1 MNSSRLLNVS
11 SVLFTNHAHIDFPV
25 PGFDGIRHG
34 AAGRQ
39 TYDSLGASE
48 AIVVLVGN
56 GFSEWKSDGDERVC
70 RDRYNS
76 ALTKPK
82 LRDGSYAKAGSNGF
96 GALSAGRHFN
106 QIHMTLLK
114 NNGRSKSKRYE
125 LTSAGW
131 ELFDEVY
138 KRLGIENPRYSAPK
152 TKPIF
157 KSCSRVIQ
165 LMCTRGDSVCSN

>member
-11 SVLFTNHAHIDFPV
+11 SVLFVDHTHIEFPV

-34 AAGRQ
+34 SGGRP

-48 AIVVLVGN
+48 AIVVLIGN
-56 GFSEWKSDGDERVC
+56 GFSEWKSDSDERVR

-106 QIHMTLLK
+106 QIHMTLLSD
-114 NNGRSKSKRYE
+114 NGRSKSKRYE

-138 KRLGIENPRYSAPK
+138 ARLGIENPRE
-152 TKPIF
+152 TKPVSKSCALSIQR
-157 KSCSRVIQ
+157 SCSRN
-165 LMCTRGDSVCSN
+165 DSVCSN